1 MRRVRIF
8 NNILETVGNTP
19 LVKLNKLSE
28 GLPGLTL
35 TKVEFFNPG
44 GSVKDRIGPAM
55 VKALEDAGALT
66 PGGTIIEGTSGN
78 TGVGLALAAA
88 LKGYRCVFTMNDKQA
103 REKQLLL
110 KAFGAEV
117 VVCPTNVTPD
127 DPRSYYSVAKKLKAE
142 TPGSVYPDQYSNQAN
157 PKAHYDTTG
166 PEIWRDTDGKITHFF
181 AGAGTGGTISG
192 VGKFLKEKNPDVK
205 IIAVDTEGS
214 ILREYK
220 ETGEYHPE
228 HAYSYKVEGIGEDII
243 PTSTW
248 FEFIDEFVTVNDK
261 ESFIAAR
268 RLARE
273 EGIFAGGSAGS
284 AVAGALKW
292 MRENPV
298 GPDAVCV
305 ILLPDSGTRYISK
318 FFDDAWMREQ
328 GYLEAP
334 STAADALR
342 AKGTATP
349 LVSVTPDETLRDAID
364 LMNKHG
370 ISQLPVVDAA
380 SGVVGT
386 VVESDILH
394 RALAE
399 PKLLDEAVKV
409 AMDEPL
415 PVFEGTADLE
425 TVMSAV
431 KVHAAVLVKARAG
444 LGILT
449 KYDLVRFLG
458 RG

>member
-1 MRRVRIF
+1 MPLHYHES
-8 NNILETVGNTP
+8 ILGTIGDTP
-19 LVKLNKLSE
+19 LVKLNRLTD
-28 GLPGLTL
+28 GLPGLIL

-55 VKALEDAGALT
+55 IEAEEKSGALK

-78 TGVGLALAAA
+78 TGVGLALAAS

-117 VVCPTNVTPD
+117 VVCPTDVAPD

-142 TPGSVYPDQYSNQAN
+142 TPNSVYPNQYANQAN
-157 PKAHYDTTG
+157 PEAHYASTG
-166 PEIWRDTDGKITHFF
+166 PELWEQTDGKITHFF

-192 VGKFLKEKNPDVK
+192 VGKFLKERNPAVK
-205 IIAVDTEGS
+205 IIGVDVEGS

-228 HAYSYKVEGIGEDII
+228 HAYSYKVEGVGEDII
-243 PTSTW
+243 PESTW
-248 FEFIDEFVTVNDK
+248 FQYIDGFVTVNDK
-261 ESFIAAR
+261 ESFVAAR

-273 EGIFAGGSAGS
+273 EGIFAGGSAGT

-292 MRENPV
+292 LGENPV
-298 GPDAVCV
+298 GEDAVVV

-318 FFDDAWMREQ
+318 FYDDAWMREQ
-328 GYLEAP
+328 GYLDAP
-334 STAADALR
+334 QTAAAALR
-342 AKGTATP
+342 AKGDATP
-349 LVSVTPDETLRDAID
+349 LVSVTPDASLREAID

-370 ISQLPVVDAA
+370 ISQLPVVDPAT
-380 SGVVGT
+380 GVAGT
-386 VVESDILH
+386 LVESDVLH

-399 PKLLDEAVKV
+399 PKLLDEPAR
-409 AMDEPL
+409 MSMEEPL
-415 PVFEGTADLE
+415 PVFEGDAPLE
-425 TVMSAV
+425 GVVAALR
-431 KVHAAVLVKARAG
+431 VHSAVLVRGATG